1 MKLILGEPR
10 FLKDSI
16 GVVSELVSEVQI
28 RVKDDNLE
36 IIAMDPANVAMVVFR
51 LLSSAFVE
59 YNVEGEKILSVN
71 LDSFKHV
78 LRRAKSSDT
87 VVLELD
93 EDKNKLKIQLRGDN
107 VRTFNLGLI
116 DIEEKEQKVPDLKF
130 EVNIEMNSVIF
141 DEAIEDMDIIS
152 DAVVFEADEGKFI
165 LGALGNVNEGRV
177 VFENGEDISI
187 MFEGD
192 ALKAKYSLEYLK
204 KIVKGGRLSDKVRVS
219 FSRDYPLKVEYMVRD
234 KLQLSTILAPRGDSS

>member
-234 KLQLSTILAPRGDSS
+234 KLQLSTILAPRVDSS